1 MTQHT
6 MKKILLLIC
15 LIGLML
21 HAGATGEPSTR
32 FNIFVPPNNDPVH
45 RDVCLVVTAMYDS
58 TSFTIIDDSLDGDND
73 DSKTGILMAGQSYIL
88 YIRDNGI
95 NDDARYASGG
105 VWKQDGDYFTIT
117 SNKLVFASQSTN
129 SDWQH
134 DWVPSVNK
142 SSLGEKFIIYAP
154 LISSSKRDLN
164 VFAYTDS
171 TFVTI
176 KKISKS
182 ATTITG
188 FTNVEMTGG
197 TVVLQQMLH
206 RGQDLIYNFT
216 GGRDI
221 MLSGETYVI
230 ETSKPATVQYGAL
243 WGNERDGGGYVP
255 SSNGSSSGELMYF
268 AVPYQS
274 GSTGEQEIRIVSWDD
289 NNAVTLERYSNGSWV
304 AVKSW
309 TVNKLKAVDWVG
321 RNNGNVN
328 YATTFR
334 ITCSAGKKV
343 SVFEG
348 NWFETGSVGT
358 SDMATMV
365 SSETGTTAGK
375 RFLSYM
381 APPGNEQNVRDP
393 FTGNLFAQ
401 RLTHVYLFAGTD
413 SARVTVKDAFTNG
426 TKFSRSYTIAPG
438 RYIDCYL
445 TETEWKAIYN
455 GTGNNSGP
463 ERPYVLI
470 ESDEYISVMNTNF
483 NDNWMMYFGTSLEQS
498 FDMSSSST
506 KEYTKPGDTLTVST
520 SIQLN
525 TSQTISDVNIEVVAQ
540 SGLQVVSSTFNDATS
555 NTSINGKVTQ
565 TPSNTTVAFNNIPDL
580 NATGSYT
587 VQTTVV
593 TQVSTNSGTVVPNN
607 AVLNIETV
615 TSGMVDGVLQQ
626 SVATESITLNSAN
639 TSSMLFSAYVNNTFS
654 DSTDSWTCSCIDVN
668 NDGYDDVFF
677 TEKDKTK
684 TNLLYLNNKNGGFAK
699 QVSGSLLADKSTS
712 VSNTWGDIDNDG
724 DLDLLTVNDTYKPNR
739 LHMNNGTGSFT
750 SAANIPFTKEVSYYH
765 GASWVDYDRDGFLD
779 VFISNYMPTRF
790 NELYHNDQHGNFTKV
805 DDGVLSVSSSDAVG
819 STWADY
825 DNDGNMDLFIPNNRN
840 GKNQLFH
847 NDGAGKF
854 TEVKNMVIVTDGGYS
869 VGSCWGDIDN
879 DGDLDLFV
887 ANASNQNNYLYIN
900 TGNGTFSKNTISV
913 VTNDKGHSHGCS
925 FVDIDNDADL
935 DLYVTNDQ
943 GFKFLYLND
952 GTGNFTKKSN
962 ELVTADYGKSFGQ
975 SWCDMDHDGDLDLVV
990 ATHSKQLNKVFTNNC
1005 TGKNW
1010 IEIKLVGTQS
1020 NKSAVGARVY
1030 VKTGSVWQMHEVNSQ
1045 SGFGGQSSYRQHFGL
1060 GTATSID
1067 SVKIVWPSMLVDYYT
1082 GVNKNQFL
1090 TYTER
1095 NTQKVS
1101 GVVFNDVNNNCVKD
1115 TLEAGIPYAE
1125 VRVGGSKVMCN
1136 NKGEFAVQLVQG
1148 SYVMQVVSNP
1158 AVDTT
1163 LCSANSFTVGNAPIA
1178 NVVLAAHAN
1187 CQQADIV
1194 VAMGTT
1200 ALRRGFSNTLKVTLT
1215 NKGQQQSSAF
1225 TLTLSIDPNLVF
1237 KSASTVW
1244 NTKSTT
1250 VLAGKSYTTY
1260 SWNMNA
1266 LNPGEEVTLTII
1278 DSVKLTAVVG
1288 NYATLICDAAGVTA
1302 DCDPTNNTLTITEK
1316 FVGAID
1322 PNEKYVYPE
1331 GVIKPTQ
1338 LLTYKIEFQN
1348 VGNYPASFAIVTDRL
1363 SPLLDVSTLKLVS
1376 CSHAANIK
1384 IDGNLVT
1391 WFFEDINLP
1400 DSTTDKKGSEGF
1412 LVFTIMPVNGIA
1424 EGREITNQASIV
1436 FDYNDPVLTA
1446 ITSNTI
1452 EQKLTLPTTDILVF
1466 PNPATE
1472 WVSVKSILGKESEPT
1487 VIVGVEVYTLFGK
1500 RVLTKQI
1507 EGSLEVEVNVSGLE
1521 RGLYAI
1527 HALLNDGAVL
1537 SKKLMID

>member
-1 MTQHT
+1 

-15 LIGLML
+15 LIGCMFQ
-21 HAGATGEPSTR
+21 AGATGEPSTR

-45 RDVCLVVTAMYDS
+45 RDVCLIVTAMYDS

-73 DSKTGILMAGQSYIL
+73 DTKSGILMAGQSYIL

-182 ATTITG
+182 PTTITG
-188 FTNVEMTGG
+188 YTNVDMNEG
-197 TVVLQQMLH
+197 TIVLQQMLH
-206 RGQDLIYNFT
+206 RGQDLIYKFT

-230 ETSKPATVQYGAL
+230 ECSKPSTVQYGAL

-255 SSNGSSSGELMYF
+255 TSNGSSSGELMYF

-274 GSTGEQEIRIVSWDD
+274 GSSGEQEIRIVSWDD
-289 NNAVTLERYSNGSWV
+289 NNVVTLERYNNGSWV
-304 AVKSW
+304 SMKSW

-328 YATTFR
+328 YANTFR

-381 APPGNEQNVRDP
+381 APPGNEQNVRNP
-393 FTGNLFAQ
+393 FTGNLFTQ

-413 SARVTVKDAFTNG
+413 TAHVTVKDAYTNG
-426 TKFSRSYTIAPG
+426 SKFSKSYSIEPG
-438 RYIDCYL
+438 RYVDCYL
-445 TETEWKAIYN
+445 TETEWKNIYN
-455 GTGNNSGP
+455 GTGTNAGP

-525 TSQTISDVNIEVVAQ
+525 TSQTVSDVSIEVVAQ
-540 SGLQVVSSTFNDATS
+540 TGLQVVSSTFNDATS
-555 NTSINGKVTQ
+555 NTTINGVVTP
-565 TPSNTTVAFNNIPDL
+565 TATNTTVAFNNIPDL
-580 NATGSYT
+580 NAAGSYT
-587 VQTTVV
+587 VQTTIV
-593 TQVSTNSGTVVPNN
+593 TQVSTNTGAVVPNN
-607 AVLNIETV
+607 AVLNIETI
-615 TSGMVDGVLQQ
+615 TSGMVNGALQQ
-626 SVATESITLNSAN
+626 SVATESVTLNSSN
-639 TSSMLFSAYVNNTFS
+639 TSSMMFSAYANNTFS
-654 DSTDSWTCSCIDVN
+654 DTTDSWTCSCVDVN

-677 TEKDKTK
+677 SERDKSK
-684 TNLLYLNNKNGGFAK
+684 TNLLYLNNKSGGFAK
-699 QVSGSLLADKSTS
+699 QITGSLLAEKSTT
-712 VSNTWGDIDNDG
+712 VSNTWGDADNDG
-724 DLDLLTVNDTYKPNR
+724 DLDLLTISDTYKPNR
-739 LHMNNGTGSFT
+739 LHLNNGSGSFS
-750 SAANIPFTKEVSYYH
+750 SAEHIPFTKEVSYYH
-765 GASWVDYDRDGFLD
+765 GASWVDYDRDGYLD

-790 NELYHNDQHGNFTKV
+790 NELYHNERNGTFTKV
-805 DDGVLSVSSSDAVG
+805 DDGVLSLSSSDAVG

-825 DNDGNMDLFIPNNRN
+825 DNDGNMDLFIPNNRK
-840 GKNQLFH
+840 GSNQLFH
-847 NDGAGKF
+847 NDGGGKF
-854 TEVKNMVIVTDGGYS
+854 TEVKSGVIVADGGYS

-887 ANASNQNNYLYIN
+887 TNASDQNNYLYIN
-900 TGNGTFSKNTISV
+900 IGNGTFMKNTTSSV
-913 VTNDKGHSHGCS
+913 VNDKGHSHGCS
-925 FVDIDNDADL
+925 FVDVDNDADL
-935 DLYVTNDQ
+935 DLYVTNDN

-952 GTGNFTKKSN
+952 GSGNFSKKTN
-962 ELVTADYGKSFGQ
+962 ELVTADYGKAFGQ
-975 SWCDMDHDGDLDLVV
+975 TWCDFDHDGDLDLFV

-1005 TGKNW
+1005 SGKNW
-1010 IEIKLVGTQS
+1010 IEVKLIGTQS
-1020 NKSAVGARVY
+1020 NGSAVGARVY
-1030 VKTGSVWQMHEVNSQ
+1030 VKTDSVWQMHEVTSQ
-1045 SGFGGQSSYRQHFGL
+1045 SGFGGQNSYRQHFGL
-1060 GTATSID
+1060 GSAGVID
-1067 SVKIVWPSMLVDYYT
+1067 SIRIVWPSMLVDNYI
-1082 GVNKNQFL
+1082 GINVNQLL

-1101 GVVFNDVNNNCVKD
+1101 GLVFNDANNNCTQD
-1115 TLEAGIPYAE
+1115 SLEAGIPYAE
-1125 VRVGGSKVMCN
+1125 VKVGTNKLMTN

-1148 SYVMQVVSNP
+1148 TYGMQVVSNGF
-1158 AVDTT
+1158 VDTT
-1163 LCSANSFTVGNAPIA
+1163 ICSNAQLTVSNAPISNLFLPA
-1178 NVVLAAHAN
+1178 RSN
-1187 CQQADIV
+1187 CQQADIMV
-1194 VAMGTT
+1194 TMGTT
-1200 ALRRGFSNTLKVTLT
+1200 ALRRGFSNTIKVTLT
-1215 NKGQQQSSAF
+1215 NKGQQTCSAY

-1237 KSASTVW
+1237 KSASSLW
-1244 NTKSTT
+1244 NTKSTA
-1250 VLAGKSYTTY
+1250 VLGGENYTTY
-1260 SWNMNA
+1260 SWTMSA
-1266 LNPGEEVTLTII
+1266 LEPGEEITLNII
-1278 DSVKLTAVVG
+1278 DSVELTAVVG
-1288 NYATLICDAAGVTA
+1288 HYAKLICEVTGIAG
-1302 DCDPTNNTLTITEK
+1302 DCDPTNNTLILNEK
-1316 FVGAID
+1316 IVGAID

-1331 GVIKPTQ
+1331 GVIKSNQ

-1348 VGNYPASFAIVTDRL
+1348 VGNYPASFVIVTDRL
-1363 SPLLDVSTLKLVS
+1363 SPLLDPSTLKMVS
-1376 CSHAANIK
+1376 SSHLANTTIE
-1384 IDGNLVT
+1384 GNLVT
-1391 WFFEDINLP
+1391 WFFEDINLV
-1400 DSTTDKKGSEGF
+1400 DSTTNKEGSEGF
-1412 LVFTIMPVNGIA
+1412 LVFTILPIKEVN
-1424 EGREITNQASIV
+1424 EGQKITNQASIV

-1446 ITSNTI
+1446 ITCNTI
-1452 EQKLTLPTTDILVF
+1452 QQQSVLPVTDILVF
-1466 PNPATE
+1466 PNPATDE
-1472 WVSVKSILGKESEPT
+1472 VSIKLVTGKESEPSL
-1487 VIVGVEVYTLFGK
+1487 IVDIEICTLYGK
-1500 RVLTKQI
+1500 RIRSKQI
-1507 EGSLEVEVNVSGLE
+1507 EGSMEVQLNLTGIEP
-1521 RGLYAI
+1521 GLYVI
-1527 HALLNDGAVL
+1527 HSRLMDGSIL
-1537 SKKLMID
+1537 SKKMILR